1 MQINAGA
8 DTPGWQIGV
17 ATGLADYLIY
27 LIPLCLLGAWL
38 WGGRGQRL
46 VLLNA
51 LAVTMIALGV
61 NQLIGLLWT
70 HPRPFMIGLGHTWIA
85 HAADSSFPS
94 DHVTVFASVGL
105 SLLLGGMRV
114 PGLVTLLLGMP
125 VAWARIF
132 LGVHFP
138 LDMAGAVVVAAA
150 VCLLAAPAWRSMGGA
165 LTDLC
170 ERLYR
175 KLLSRPIAA
184 GWFRA

>member
-17 ATGLADYLIY
+17 ATVLADYLIY

-51 LAVTMIALGV
+51 LAVAMIALGV

-114 PGLVTLLLGMP
+114 PGLATLLLGIP

-150 VCLLAAPAWRSMGGA
+150 VCLLAAPAWRS
-165 LTDLC
+165 
-170 ERLYR
+170 
-175 KLLSRPIAA
+175 
-184 GWFRA
+184 